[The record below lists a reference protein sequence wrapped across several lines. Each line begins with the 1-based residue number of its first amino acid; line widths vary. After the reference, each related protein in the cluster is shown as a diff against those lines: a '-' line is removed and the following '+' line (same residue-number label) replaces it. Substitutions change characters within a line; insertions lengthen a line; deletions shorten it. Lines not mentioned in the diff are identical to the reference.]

1 MKYKNAK
8 TTKANCGASVKA
20 ASGGYMSVSGNGIK
34 VDDMKSPKAGYS
46 RGGVLKDKPKNPS
59 RPNARK
65 KFDQAPKRAP
75 KPKGPNH
82 PTKGNPPPL
91 NSGKPK
97 GPAPY
102 DDSGTSPKKSPKPQK
117 KTKSS
122 TQGTKSGPKPKTGGT
137 SKPTS
142 KKAPMYSRGSG
153 KGARRR

>member
-34 VDDMKSPKAGYS
+34 VDDMKEPNSGYS
-46 RGGVLKDKPKNPS
+46 RGGVPK
-59 RPNARK
+59 
-65 KFDQAPKRAP
+65 
-75 KPKGPNH
+75 
-82 PTKGNPPPL
+82 
-91 NSGKPK
+91 GKPK

-102 DDSGTSPKKSPKPQK
+102 DDSGTSPKKSPKPKK

-122 TQGTKSGPKPKTGGT
+122 TQGPKSGPKPKTGGT

-142 KKAPMYSRGSG
+142 KKAPMSYRGSG